1 MMPWKRSQRK
11 LSQQL
16 HSTALI
22 RYVGKGEESS
32 ILGDLAA
39 MLNATKLLVSMKS
52 YQYQQRRIYL
62 RLSPAVEKCL
72 DFAGPKVL
80 KRRMM
85 GLML

>member
-1 MMPWKRSQRK
+1 MPWKRSQRK

-22 RYVGKGEESS
+22 SSVGEGEESS
-32 ILGDLAA
+32 IIGIPAA
-39 MLNATKLLVSMKS
+39 ISDATKLLVSMKS